1 MSAKRSLEEE
11 SGGSPSKYV
20 RLDIGTVFYYII
32 IIIIIIFLRLFGA
45 FVVVFAPFWCF
56 FCCLW
61 WLFAAFVCLLSLK
74 ALFNSDVD

>member
-32 IIIIIIFLRLFGA
+32 IIIIIIF
-45 FVVVFAPFWCF
+45 FAPFWCF
-56 FCCLW
+56 CRCFCAFLVLLLLFVVAFCCLC
-61 WLFAAFVCLLSLK
+61 LFTLPQGAV
-74 ALFNSDVD
+74 